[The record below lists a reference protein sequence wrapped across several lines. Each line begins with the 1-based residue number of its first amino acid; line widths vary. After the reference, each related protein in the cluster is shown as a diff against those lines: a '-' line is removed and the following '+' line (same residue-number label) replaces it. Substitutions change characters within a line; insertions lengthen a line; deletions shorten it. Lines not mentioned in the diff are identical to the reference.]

1 MYIDDMNNK
10 QQKETMTNTI
20 VKWFNEDYNLGC
32 DVSKLEELGFTNSS
46 WKDDI
51 APSYSSDKMQ
61 IFFLNRNTFDEH
73 KSRSKFSVNKIL
85 DDESIETIYETDYF
99 YKVLQLAKLSNEI
112 NNK

>member
-1 MYIDDMNNK
+1 MEKQIKEVINNMNTK
-10 QQKETMTNTI
+10 
-20 VKWFNEDYNLGC
+20 VKWFNEDYDLGC

-73 KSRSKFSVNKIL
+73 KNRSKFSVNKIL
-85 DDESIETIYETDYF
+85 DDENIKTIYETDYF

-112 NNK
+112 NKI